1 MLTVVEKVIF
11 LQNVD
16 VFSEVSTEQMAYLAA
31 IVEEIS
37 YAKDI
42 VIYKEQDPSDAIYL
56 VLDGKIRLH
65 RNGVDV
71 SIAGP
76 REAFG
81 TWALFDEEPRV
92 ATATTLED
100 TRLLRVNRDDFID
113 LLSDHVQITQGVLR
127 ALTKR
132 LRGLIG
138 ESGTKT
144 VPQGKYSPHG
154 NDASRPQ

>member
-11 LQNVD
+11 LQHVD
-16 VFSEVSTEQMAYLAA
+16 VFSEISTEQMAYLAA
-31 IVEEIS
+31 IVEEVS
-37 YAKDI
+37 FAREKT
-42 VIYKEQDPSDAIYL
+42 IYQVQDPSDAIYL
-56 VLDGKIRLH
+56 VLEGQVRLH
-65 RNGVDV
+65 RNNIEITV
-71 SIAGP
+71 IGP
-76 REAFG
+76 QQAFG

-127 ALTKR
+127 ALSNR

-138 ESGTKT
+138 EPGTKT
-144 VPQGKYSPHG
+144 
-154 NDASRPQ
+154 DR

>member
-11 LQNVD
+11 LRNVD

-37 YAKDI
+37 YPKDT
-42 VIYKEQDPSDAIYL
+42 VIYKEQDPPDAIYL
-56 VLDGKIRLH
+56 LLEGQIRLH
-65 RNGVDV
+65 RNGVDI

-76 REAFG
+76 QEAFG

-100 TRLLRVNRDDFID
+100 VHLLRVDREDFID
-113 LLSDHVQITQGVLR
+113 LLSDHVQITQGVLK
-127 ALTKR
+127 ALAKR

-138 ESGTKT
+138 ESGRKT
-144 VPQGKYSPHG
+144 TQPGSDSTHVTHK
-154 NDASRPQ
+154 